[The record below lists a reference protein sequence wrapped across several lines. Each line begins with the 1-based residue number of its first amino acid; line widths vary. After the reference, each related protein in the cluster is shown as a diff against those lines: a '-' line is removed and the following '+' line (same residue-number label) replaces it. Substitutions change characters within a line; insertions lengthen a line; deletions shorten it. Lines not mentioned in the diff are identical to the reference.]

1 MKNNKHFNCNVV
13 MVLYRILGTGE
24 YHESIPYFKKI
35 GTLWHMTKVG
45 GSAQI
50 LNNIRS

>member
-1 MKNNKHFNCNVV
+1 ML

-24 YHESIPYFKKI
+24 YHESILYFKKI
-35 GTLWHMTKVG
+35 ATLWLMTKDG

-50 LNNIRS
+50 LNNTKS